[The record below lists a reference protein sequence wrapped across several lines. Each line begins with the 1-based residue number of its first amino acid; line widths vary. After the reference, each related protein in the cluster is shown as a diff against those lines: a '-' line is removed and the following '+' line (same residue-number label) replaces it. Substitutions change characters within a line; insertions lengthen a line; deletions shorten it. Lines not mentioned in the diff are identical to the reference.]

1 MLKALKLSVLFFA
14 FMLFFDQIALADRD
28 VFLPVSQS
36 KISQEEAEEVLIG
49 FFSQRCNL
57 PYECVEHTI
66 REKETECS
74 LRFGYFG
81 YGHIE
86 HSDTTPV
93 WEAHL
98 QLHGGEHYALFDSEG
113 EILYWQSHGTEH
125 HRNEPDVWENAVSA
139 TPLSTDASEEQILS
153 DIKKRL
159 AETTAYTQDEIR
171 EFDYRIRF
179 VYESHFNEGHIP
191 VWLTYVYDGGTL
203 VCKQAN
209 GYDGSLMGMSPPTAD
224 FCAYRTNLPSFGDTM
239 GFPYS
244 AWYEGTM
251 TIEEKAI
258 QAERWRPV
266 VEQWLKDYPYSADSL
281 GLAYDV
287 TIRQT
292 FGIPNDQAISQRHAE
307 EIARAYA
314 PHLGISER
322 FADLRECTINYLVT
336 DPEKPI
342 WRIIVKTP
350 NIPSEEKKKY
360 RGVDESI
367 FVKYVVEVNACTGE
381 VTFAT
386 TVGADTPAY
395 LWQY

>member
-1 MLKALKLSVLFFA
+1 
-14 FMLFFDQIALADRD
+14 
-28 VFLPVSQS
+28 
-36 KISQEEAEEVLIG
+36 
-49 FFSQRCNL
+49 
-57 PYECVEHTI
+57 
-66 REKETECS
+66 
-74 LRFGYFG
+74 
-81 YGHIE
+81 
-86 HSDTTPV
+86 
-93 WEAHL
+93 
-98 QLHGGEHYALFDSEG
+98 
-113 EILYWQSHGTEH
+113 
-125 HRNEPDVWENAVSA
+125 
-139 TPLSTDASEEQILS
+139 
-153 DIKKRL
+153 
-159 AETTAYTQDEIR
+159 
-171 EFDYRIRF
+171 
-179 VYESHFNEGHIP
+179 
-191 VWLTYVYDGGTL
+191 
-203 VCKQAN
+203 
-209 GYDGSLMGMSPPTAD
+209 
-224 FCAYRTNLPSFGDTM
+224 M

-307 EIARAYA
+307 EIATAYA